1 MKTMK
6 NWLLTGLMFLMVST
20 AFAQGKVTGTVT
32 DGKGSLPGANIV
44 IK

>member
-20 AFAQGKVTGTVT
+20 AFAQKKKQMTLLINY
-32 DGKGSLPGANIV
+32 KKL
-44 IK
+44 